1 MGETRENLDM
11 VVRAARRA
19 RDLVE
24 QILTFS
30 RRSERERRPLDPKP
44 VFEEALKLL
53 RSTLPAT
60 IEIRTHIDEAPMQLL
75 ADPSQLHQVMM
86 NLCTNAAHAMREAGG
101 GLEVSVERVRGALDG
116 ETAGAALK
124 LSVADT
130 GAGMD
135 ADTAAR
141 IFDPFF
147 TTKERGQGTGRGLA
161 VVHGIV
167 TEHGGTIDVASRP
180 GEGATFTV
188 YLPIHAAAASAAE
201 EPAAK
206 APPRGRGRILFVDD
220 EVPIV
225 RMGQKILGRLGY
237 TVVGATESEEALDAF
252 REAPAAFDLLVTDQT
267 MPGLT
272 GDALIAEV
280 RKLRPDIP
288 VILCTGY
295 SQKMDE
301 ETAKSAGIDT
311 FVMKPLEGGELG
323 WAVARALTAKA

>member
-147 TTKERGQGTGRGLA
+147 TTKERGQGTGLGLA
-161 VVHGIV
+161 VVHGII

-180 GEGATFTV
+180 GEGATFTA
-188 YLPIHAAAASAAE
+188 YLPIDAAVADRGRRARSPRRRRAAVAASC
-201 EPAAK
+201 
-206 APPRGRGRILFVDD
+206 
-220 EVPIV
+220 
-225 RMGQKILGRLGY
+225 
-237 TVVGATESEEALDAF
+237 S
-252 REAPAAFDLLVTDQT
+252 
-267 MPGLT
+267 LT
-272 GDALIAEV
+272 TKCLSCAWARRYWV
-280 RKLRPDIP
+280 AWDIP
-288 VILCTGY
+288 W
-295 SQKMDE
+295 
-301 ETAKSAGIDT
+301 SARRR
-311 FVMKPLEGGELG
+311 
-323 WAVARALTAKA
+323 ARKRSMPSARRPPPSIS